1 MARDREEISQFVS
14 TGGCTAK
21 PPSSPS
27 TYLLLWWL
35 LSPGWF
41 CYFHKDQILA
51 SNDVLPA
58 GDGIDLPSSW
68 HFDPRLN
75 YLRDCRPQGFR
86 RHGCILLCRKQHL
99 WCHSRVSSSGF
110 SHPFLSFSLVE
121 VFHIFLH
128 RNFPQGIF
136 HTSVKSKKNG
146 KNHFIPDNVNIHSN
160 FELNQ
165 SQLRWHRLLWTFWE
179 PCDCIFSFSC
189 LRDWKV
195 NFIIKTVAM
204 FFMQPHFF
212 KVHF

>member
-58 GDGIDLPSSW
+58 GDGIDLPSSR
-68 HFDPRLN
+68 HFYPRPN
-75 YLRDCRPQGFR
+75 HLRDCRPQGFR

-110 SHPFLSFSLVE
+110 SHPFLIFQSGRSFAYLFASQ
-121 VFHIFLH
+121 FPT
-128 RNFPQGIF
+128 RNFS
-136 HTSVKSKKNG
+136 HTSQIQTGRKMEKIILCRTMYINIQNFHFPNKS
-146 KNHFIPDNVNIHSN
+146 H
-160 FELNQ
+160 
-165 SQLRWHRLLWTFWE
+165 LRWHRLLWTFWK
-179 PCDCIFSFSC
+179 PCDCKFSF
-189 LRDWKV
+189 
-195 NFIIKTVAM
+195 FKTVAM
-204 FFMQPHFF
+204 FFMQPNFF
-212 KVHF
+212 KVNF